1 MNAKRLVSSVL
12 LCTMIMSPAVATA
25 DDFSIALSAPPALQP
40 GEKDVGA
47 AISPLK
53 KGQLAPFTGV
63 ELSPL
68 AVATV
73 ITELNSIADKVKI
86 ETDRSRAEEQA
97 KCDFR
102 VSEAQAKATADAK
115 VAQAQLTDTKNQVNI
130 LTDQVAKLEKDKPN
144 MPFWMGLAG
153 LGGLLVGVGVSVLT
167 VFAVGAVK

>member
-1 MNAKRLVSSVL
+1 MNVKRLVSSLL
-12 LCTMIMSPAVATA
+12 LCTIVMSPVTAFA
-25 DDFSIALSAPPALQP
+25 DDFSITLPVPPALQP

-53 KGQLAPFTGV
+53 KGQVAPFTGV

-68 AVATV
+68 AVAT
-73 ITELNSIADKVKI
+73 IIAELNSFADKVKI
-86 ETDRSRAEEQA
+86 ETDRARAEEQA

-102 VSEAQAKATADAK
+102 LSEAQAKATADLK
-115 VAQAQLTDTKNQVNI
+115 VSQAQLTDTKNQVNI
-130 LTDQVAKLEKDKPN
+130 LNDQVAKLEKDRPN

-167 VFAVGAVK
+167 VFAIGAVK